1 MESFSEEDPSW
12 QAKVEAEI
20 ARLEG
25 AMHCLSL
32 NSGVSAVSC
41 LLGTLETGATVV
53 VPSDFY
59 SGTRYL
65 MNKCFGSRF
74 KYVELKPNSYLE
86 GLELALAT
94 NQVQLV
100 LLETPTNPLLHVFD
114 IKACSDLI
122 QRHRKDSLYPI
133 LVVDSTFCTP
143 VFQNPLKNGA
153 DVVLHSATKFLGGHS
168 DALAGALCTNND
180 TLNEKL

>member
-74 KYVELKPNSYLE
+74 KYVELKPKSYLE

-100 LLETPTNPLLHVFD
+100 LLETPTNL
-114 IKACSDLI
+114 ACF
-122 QRHRKDSLYPI
+122 RHQSL
-133 LVVDSTFCTP
+133 
-143 VFQNPLKNGA
+143 
-153 DVVLHSATKFLGGHS
+153 
-168 DALAGALCTNND
+168 
-180 TLNEKL
+180 